1 MQLSSTTL
9 SRVIEFS
16 DFNSTVQVIPPQ
28 YTEVLDIKI
37 DIVAPDEFNLGLTEI
52 EDRDNLLVGLQ
63 GKYTGVFDTEIWYFK
78 EGDVVALDYSKGAG
92 DPELISEVK
101 FQELK
106 DKYPDLPVS
115 QPVETNNYLNIPEGQ
130 TLVAYIQSSN
140 LTKTISYTVTVDYAE
155 YLNDLDALPDP
166 ILPSDE
172 ILPDEIELIKE
183 GYNIDDYD
191 TPPPLVIREILNLSQ
206 TVDGDTSTAKRV
218 INSYYSSN

>member
-37 DIVAPDEFNLGLTEI
+37 DIVAPDEFNLGLTKI
-52 EDRDNLLVGLQ
+52 EDKDNLLVGLQ

-78 EGDVVALDYSKGAG
+78 EGDVVALDYSKGSG
-92 DPELISEVK
+92 DPELISEEK

-106 DKYPDLPVS
+106 DKYPDLSVS
-115 QPVETNNYLNIPEGQ
+115 QPIETNNYLNIPEGQ
-130 TLVAYIQSSN
+130 ILVAYIQSSN
-140 LTKTISYTVTVDYAE
+140 LTKTVSYTVTVDYAE
-155 YLNDLDALPDP
+155 YLDDLDALPDP

-172 ILPDEIELIKE
+172 ILPDEILLIKE

-191 TPPPLVIREILNLSQ
+191 TPPLLVIRDIFNVSQ
-206 TVDGDTSTAKRV
+206 TIDGDTSTAKRV
-218 INSYYSSN
+218 INSYYNSN

>member
-63 GKYTGVFDTEIWYFK
+63 GKYTGIFDTEIWYFK
-78 EGDVVALDYSKGAG
+78 EGDVVGLDYSKGAG

-183 GYNIDDYD
+183 GYNIDDYN

>member
-183 GYNIDDYD
+183 GYNIDDYN

>member
-130 TLVAYIQSSN
+130 ILVAYIQSSN
-140 LTKTISYTVTVDYAE
+140 LTKTVSYTVTVDYAE
-155 YLNDLDALPDP
+155 YLDDLDALPDP

-172 ILPDEIELIKE
+172 ILPDEILLIKE

-191 TPPPLVIREILNLSQ
+191 TPPLLVIRDIFNVSQ
-206 TVDGDTSTAKRV
+206 TIDGDTSTAKRV
-218 INSYYSSN
+218 INSYYNSN

>member
-63 GKYTGVFDTEIWYFK
+63 GKYTGIFDTEIWYFK
-78 EGDVVALDYSKGAG
+78 EGDVVGLDYSKGAG

-130 TLVAYIQSSN
+130 TLAAYIQSSN

-183 GYNIDDYD
+183 GYNIDDYN

>member
-37 DIVAPDEFNLGLTEI
+37 NIVGPDELNLGLTKI
-52 EDRDNLLVGLQ
+52 EDKDNLLVGLQ

-92 DPELISEVK
+92 DPELISEEK

-140 LTKTISYTVTVDYAE
+140 LTKTVSYTVTVDYAE
-155 YLNDLDALPDP
+155 YLDDLDALPDP

-172 ILPDEIELIKE
+172 ILPDEILLIKE

-191 TPPPLVIREILNLSQ
+191 TPPLLVIRDFFNVSQ
-206 TVDGDTSTAKRV
+206 TIDGDTSTAKRV
-218 INSYYSSN
+218 INSYYNSN